1 MDLGGELRRRGGK
14 VFWPVVGA
22 AVVAYFAYGAVQG
35 DRGLVAY
42 ISMSQE
48 MTRAQTTLADL
59 RRTRRG
65 LEQRVALLRPE
76 SLDLDLLEERARIV
90 LDYVYPEDFVI
101 ILPPE
106 AKKR

>member
-1 MDLGGELRRRGGK
+1 MDLGGELRRRGNK
-14 VFWPVVGA
+14 VFWPALGA

-48 MTRAQTTLADL
+48 MTRAQATLADL

-65 LEQRVALLRPE
+65 LEKRVALLRPE